1 MAETANNYMN
11 IQVIGEPVPE
21 LTSCVESVEQ
31 WAVDSY
37 PSALLNVDP
46 AHQDELLLEIRS
58 DESRCLQPVFC
69 VAKSKMS
76 DALADGYL
84 NDMWQ
89 RIPPTLDRLALLHF
103 TSHPEPLDLIAWFC
117 WPRPY
122 LHIKPVWSGVSL
134 KGYSYPLLD
143 CLLGEE
149 SHLTLMRA
157 VDHHL
162 LVPGKLIDR
171 LRLCR
176 TCHGARINYVDVCPE
191 CNSIDIHLKPGV
203 HCFICGYVDDQ
214 DVFMQSGIMQC
225 PKCSTKLRHI
235 GVDYD
240 RPLERYSCLSCYARF
255 IESLVKVRCHDCGEI
270 QSPDDLTVAPI
281 NEFMPG
287 KLVRQIA
294 LEGSHLLHLPLT
306 WGAPITVDHL
316 PWLVQWVSSNQRRYG
331 GDNTMMMIWLSNLAE
346 VKINLGLTKS
356 QERITELVKRMQG
369 IFRETDV
376 VCQYSDD
383 VLILLLSHTSDK
395 VWEVLRER
403 ISILGDVEG
412 LEQLELIVQVK
423 GLPIPEEQSAED
435 WLKAWLA
442 DVVHY
447 E

>member
-1 MAETANNYMN
+1 MTRVAENYTKV
-11 IQVIGEPVPE
+11 QVIGDPVQDMMD
-21 LTSCVESVEQ
+21 CVDKVSLWDIDSHPSV
-31 WAVDSY
+31 
-37 PSALLNVDP
+37 LLNVEP
-46 AHQDELLLEIRS
+46 SRQDELLVEIRC
-58 DESRCLQPVFC
+58 DDMRRLQPVFC
-69 VAKSKMS
+69 VVKSKLS
-76 DALADGYL
+76 DVLADGYL
-84 NDMWQ
+84 GDMWE
-89 RIPPTLDRLALLHF
+89 RIPQVLDRLALLHF
-103 TSHPEPLDLIAWFC
+103 SPHPESLDLIAWYC
-117 WPRPY
+117 WPRSY
-122 LHIKPVWSGVSL
+122 FHVHPVWSAEYQ

-143 CLLGEE
+143 CLLGGEAE
-149 SHLTLMRA
+149 LALSRA

-176 TCHGARINYVDVCPE
+176 VCHGSRINFVDVCPE

-214 DVFMQSGIMQC
+214 DVFMLSGIMQC

-255 IESLVKVRCHDCGEI
+255 IEAPVKARCHDCGEI
-270 QSPDDLTVAPI
+270 QSPDDLTVSPVH
-281 NEFMPG
+281 EFTLG
-287 KLVRQIA
+287 KLARQIA
-294 LEGSHLLHLPLT
+294 LEGSHMLHLPLT
-306 WGAPITVDHL
+306 WGAPLTVDHL
-316 PWLVQWVSSNQRRYG
+316 PWLMQWVSSNQRRYG

-346 VKINLGLTKS
+346 VKINLGLTKA
-356 QERITELVKRMQG
+356 QERITELVKRMQKL
-369 IFRETDV
+369 FRETDV

-395 VWEVLRER
+395 VWEVLRNR
-403 ISILGDVEG
+403 ISTLGDVEG
-412 LEQLELIVQVK
+412 LEQLKLIVEVK
-423 GLPIPEEQSAED
+423 ALPVPEDQIAED